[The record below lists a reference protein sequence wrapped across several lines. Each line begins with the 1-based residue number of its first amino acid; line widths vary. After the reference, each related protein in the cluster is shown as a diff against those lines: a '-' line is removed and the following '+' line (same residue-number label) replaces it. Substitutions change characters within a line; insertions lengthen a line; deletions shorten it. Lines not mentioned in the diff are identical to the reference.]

1 VSSSQNPWSELDPLA
16 QQPIPTTSENPS
28 WSGWDVLQII
38 FLTIASVAVLLPLV
52 GFVAQ
57 RLLYPG
63 VPLVQV
69 VTYPLVTVLAQGLAY
84 LLILVFM
91 ISIVKRAPNQNFWEA
106 ISWNWPKNWPSYL
119 LGGVGL
125 AVALQG
131 IAHFLPMPKELPMD
145 RFFRTPG
152 EAWVLSLFSISFAPL
167 LEELFFRGFLYPVL
181 LRRLGIVIAVLTT
194 AAAFSLIHAPQLGR
208 AWGPVL
214 VIFMVGLAL
223 TLARAITKSVAAGV
237 LMHIAYNG
245 TLSVLL
251 FVGTDGFRHL
261 ERLNQ

>member
-1 VSSSQNPWSELDPLA
+1 VSSSQNPWSELDPLP
-16 QQPIPTTSENPS
+16 QPAIPTTVENPP

-38 FLTIASVAVLLPLV
+38 FLTIATVAIFLPLV

-57 RLLYPG
+57 RLLYPR
-63 VPLVQV
+63 VALVQV
-69 VTYPLVTVLAQGLAY
+69 ITYPLVTVLAQGLAY

-91 ISIVKRAPNQNFWEA
+91 ISIVKRVPSQSFWET
-106 ISWNWPKNWPSYL
+106 IRWNWPKNWPSYL
-119 LGGVGL
+119 LGGVLL

-145 RFFRTPG
+145 RFFRTAG

-181 LRRLGIVIAVLTT
+181 LRRVGIVIAVLTT

-223 TLARAITKSVAAGV
+223 TLARAITKSVAASV

-251 FVGTDGFRHL
+251 FIGTDGFRHL
-261 ERLNQ
+261 ERMNQ

>member
-1 VSSSQNPWSELDPLA
+1 M
-16 QQPIPTTSENPS
+16 
-28 WSGWDVLQII
+28 
-38 FLTIASVAVLLPLV
+38 
-52 GFVAQ
+52 
-57 RLLYPG
+57 
-63 VPLVQV
+63 QV
-69 VTYPLVTVLAQGLAY
+69 VTYPLVSVLAQGLAY

-91 ISIVKRAPNQNFWEA
+91 ISIVKRSPNQNFWEA
-106 ISWNWPKNWPSYL
+106 LRWNWPQNWSAYL
-119 LGGVGL
+119 LAGVAL

-145 RFFRTPG
+145 RFFRTAV

-223 TLARAITKSVAAGV
+223 TLARAITKISR
-237 LMHIAYNG
+237 
-245 TLSVLL
+245 SSK
-251 FVGTDGFRHL
+251 
-261 ERLNQ
+261 